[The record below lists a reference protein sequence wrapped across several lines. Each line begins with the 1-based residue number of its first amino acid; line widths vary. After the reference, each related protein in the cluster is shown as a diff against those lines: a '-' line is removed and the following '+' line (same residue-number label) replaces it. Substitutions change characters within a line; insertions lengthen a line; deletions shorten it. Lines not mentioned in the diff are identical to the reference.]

1 MFDQVDFSAL
11 ELPAAARK
19 LQQEV
24 REFVRTELAAL
35 NFTPHLGHTEFHPEF
50 TRRVAARGWIG
61 MTWPKRYGGQE
72 RSYLERFV
80 VTEEM
85 LAVAAPC
92 AAHWFGDRQTG
103 PSLLRYGTEE
113 QKQRFLPAIARGEC
127 YFALGMSEPNAGSD
141 LASVKTR
148 AERVTNGWRVT
159 GQKVWTSWAH
169 KAHAFF
175 VLCRTAPDSGNRHDG
190 LSQLI
195 VELNAPGVTIRPIR
209 FMNGHHHFNEV
220 FLDNVFVPDEMV
232 VGEVGQGW
240 KQVTSELA
248 LERSG
253 PERYMTTFPLFTE
266 LVRRLGAAPDA
277 RAAQA
282 AGSLAARLWSL
293 RRMSLA
299 IAMTLD
305 PGPNGAQGTHGATPG
320 NKAPAATVDLATEAA
335 LVKDMGTFYEREII
349 DAARLLVEVEPTP
362 EAADTFERFLAEA
375 IVCSPVATIRGGTTE
390 VLRSL
395 IARKLLGPLK

>member
-1 MFDQVDFSAL
+1 LFFENVDFSAL
-11 ELPAAARK
+11 ELPG
-19 LQQEV
+19 
-24 REFVRTELAAL
+24 AAL
-35 NFTPHLGHTEFHPEF
+35 ELREQVRAFLKAEIAAGAFTPHLGHAEFNAEF
-50 TRRVAARGWIG
+50 TRKVASRGWIG

-85 LAVAAPC
+85 LAAAAPC

-103 PSLLRYGTEE
+103 PSLLRYGSE
-113 QKQRFLPAIARGEC
+113 QLKQTYLPAIARGEC

-141 LASVKTR
+141 LASVRTR
-148 AERVTNGWRVT
+148 AERVAGGWRVT

-169 KAHAFF
+169 KARAFF
-175 VLCRTAPDSGNRHDG
+175 VLCRTSPDTGNRHEG

-195 VELNAPGVTIRPIR
+195 VELDAPGVTVRPIR

-232 VGEVGQGW
+232 VGEIGQGW

-253 PERYMTTFPLFTE
+253 PERYMTTFPLLTE
-266 LVRRLGAAPDA
+266 LVRRLGAAPDTRA
-277 RAAQA
+277 REMV
-282 AGSLAARLWSL
+282 GRLTARFWAL

-299 IAMTLD
+299 IALTLE
-305 PGPNGAQGTHGATPG
+305 PGSAGSGTA
-320 NKAPAATVDLATEAA
+320 DLATEAA
-335 LVKDMGTFYEREII
+335 LVKDMGTFYEREIT
-349 DAARLLVEVEPTP
+349 DAARLLASIEPAP
-362 EAADTFERFLAEA
+362 DAADTFERYLAES
-375 IVCSPVATIRGGTTE
+375 IVASPIATIRGGTTQ
-390 VLRSL
+390 VLRTL
-395 IARKLLGPLK
+395 IARRLLGPLK